1 MLSRRNFLFL
11 IPLSFI
17 AVLVVGFKPFVDTV
31 DPSETLLEQAD
42 TYLEEVERLS
52 DGTYLVSARTPMP
65 QVNANMVRWWF
76 ADFLKTTQHY
86 SWWHPKDHLWMD
98 WENKVPG
105 EIVGASHLVHEYVG
119 GELLKLRIQFVNSKE
134 LFGYDA
140 NNDDTFVLC
149 AKVGLLEENINIA
162 KMCHVVRNTK
172 DGAEMRSR
180 FWLGHVSKR
189 DGNRNISSFQ
199 GFIGNTTLVRLFVLN
214 KKNSKDLQRHA
225 QEEMKYLA
233 ELLPALYESETGI
246 KPR

>member
-11 IPLSFI
+11 IPLSLI
-17 AVLVVGFKPFVDTV
+17 AILVVGFKPFVETV

-42 TYLEEVERLS
+42 TYPEEVKRLS

-76 ADFLKTTQHY
+76 ADFLKTTEHY

-119 GELLKLRIQFVNSKE
+119 DELLKLRIQFVNSKE
-134 LFGYDA
+134 FFGYDA
-140 NNDDTFVLC
+140 NNEDTFVLC

-180 FWLGHVSKR
+180 FWLGHVSER

-199 GFIGNTTLVRLFVLN
+199 GFIGNTSFSAHVR
-214 KKNSKDLQRHA
+214 
-225 QEEMKYLA
+225 
-233 ELLPALYESETGI
+233 SEQKEFKRFTTACS
-246 KPR
+246 RRDEVFS